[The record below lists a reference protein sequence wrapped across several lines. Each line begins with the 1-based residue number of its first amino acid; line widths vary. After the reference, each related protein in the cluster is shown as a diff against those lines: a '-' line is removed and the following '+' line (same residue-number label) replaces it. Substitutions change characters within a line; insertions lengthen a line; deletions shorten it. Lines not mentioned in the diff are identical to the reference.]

1 MAKYYLR
8 YKYKGRYTFVPTA
21 FTKKANALMI
31 GKMLAYEKPYAVD
44 VSTTKN
50 GTAIGRIA
58 FLSNGPA
65 SLGSMRKVMTTYLTP
80 TAIYEIKDKGQLE
93 FIGPN
98 KADKAAWKADH
109 TLTKTKTKRK
119 VSEDIFAWYKGS
131 GSS

>member
-1 MAKYYLR
+1 MTKYYLR

-21 FTKKANALMI
+21 YSTRANALMI

-44 VSTTKN
+44 VSTTKK

-80 TAIYEIKDKGQLE
+80 TAIYEVKDKGQLE

-109 TLTKTKTKRK
+109 TLAKPKTKRK
-119 VSEDIFAWYKGS
+119 TSEDIFAWYKGS